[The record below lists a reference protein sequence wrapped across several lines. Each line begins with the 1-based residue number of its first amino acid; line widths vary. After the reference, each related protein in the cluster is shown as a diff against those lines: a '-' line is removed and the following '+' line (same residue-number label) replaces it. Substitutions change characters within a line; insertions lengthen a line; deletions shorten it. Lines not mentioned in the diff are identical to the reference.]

1 MTGIVKGEPL
11 PKKCVAFTVDDG
23 FADQFELL
31 APIFSQYDIPLTCF
45 VITGLLDGILWPW
58 DDQVKYIITTTK
70 IKSFSVNLPDGEQ
83 FCYNLDQI
91 RDAASIDSLRFKLK
105 NQDQTHLYDWLHNL
119 YNVAEVEIPI
129 QPPIQYRA
137 GSWEQ
142 ANAAVRSGHSIAA
155 HTKTHRI
162 LSRLNDTEASEEII
176 GSYQHLKSR
185 VPESGDIFAYPTGR
199 PIDFG
204 VREEKIIMNSP
215 IIGAVSTVSDSV
227 RKGYMLEALPRFGL
241 PNNMGDFLQY
251 LSFIEVF
258 KNKVRKIEPLI

>member
-1 MTGIVKGEPL
+1 MRELFIKTCLAIVPQIMSHKLAGEFVPVFMLHRISDSNGDPDLAKIKQLHTYLAYVRKHNYHPITLEALMTGIVKGEPL

-91 RDAASIDSLRFKLK
+91 RDAVSIDSLRFKLK

-185 VPESGDIFAYPTGR
+185 VPESEDIFAYPTG
-199 PIDFG
+199 
-204 VREEKIIMNSP
+204 
-215 IIGAVSTVSDSV
+215 
-227 RKGYMLEALPRFGL
+227 
-241 PNNMGDFLQY
+241 
-251 LSFIEVF
+251 
-258 KNKVRKIEPLI
+258 